1 MPEYY
6 PLLIVGGII
15 GAISALFIA
24 AYAAVKC
31 RDRATPSG
39 RIMSDGQ
46 IFRRLAVYAKPYW
59 KSFAF
64 IAVCLVF

>member
-15 GAISALFIA
+15 GAISTLFIA

-39 RIMSDGQ
+39 RIMSDGHGGYVQ
-46 IFRRLAVYAKPYW
+46 HIYEGSEYAEHEHLLQLCRP
-59 KSFAF
+59 
-64 IAVCLVF
+64 